1 MDHGN
6 PQHTEPEL
14 DALLRRNRPEPDPAW
29 VRTTGERLLPA
40 RRRRLPALRL
50 AGALA
55 GGLAA
60 VTVGLS
66 LAGVGPIA
74 DDRDVVEARDECRP
88 VTVERVQRLPSIAT
102 VDGELRLQFRRET
115 VRRTVE
121 RCD

>member
-1 MDHGN
+1 MDHGS

-29 VRTTGERLLPA
+29 VRATGERLLPD
-40 RRRRLPALRL
+40 RGRRLPALRL
-50 AGALA
+50 AGGLVA
-55 GGLAA
+55 GLAA
-60 VTVGLS
+60 AAVGLS

-74 DDRDVVEARDECRP
+74 DDGDVVEAGDDCRP
-88 VTVERVQRLPSIAT
+88 VTVERVQRVPTIAT
-102 VDGELRLQFRRET
+102 VDGELRVRFRRER